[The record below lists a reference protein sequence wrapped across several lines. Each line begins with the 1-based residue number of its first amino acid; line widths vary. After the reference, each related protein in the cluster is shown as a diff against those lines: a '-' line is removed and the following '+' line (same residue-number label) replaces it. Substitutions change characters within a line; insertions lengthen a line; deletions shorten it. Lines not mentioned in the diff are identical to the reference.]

1 MNRISALSL
10 VLAASISAAS
20 GAAISGVSGSTTWL
34 GVNPPNAQ
42 MFNLSGP
49 NVFVWNEQ
57 VGVTSGANVNIASN
71 GTFTGFAP
79 YTAGTFSGGFAS
91 HMVHFD
97 PGFIPPFATGSVSF
111 TQNIV
116 AVIFD
121 ESKLSATDASMGAL
135 TTTYDTGSI
144 FRSFNADILGFTS
157 FTVIGNTLHY
167 QFMQSPGQINRM
179 FEARVIT
186 VVPTPGSLAL
196 IGLGGLVSLRRRA
209 R

>member
-1 MNRISALSL
+1 MNRLSALSL
-10 VLAASISAAS
+10 ALAASITAAS
-20 GAAISGVSGSTTWL
+20 GAAITGVTGSTTWL

-42 MFNLSGP
+42 QFNLMGP
-49 NVFVWNEQ
+49 NVYVWDEQ
-57 VGVTSGANVNIASN
+57 IGSTLSTAVNIASN

-79 YTAGTFSGGFAS
+79 YTAGTISGGFAS

-97 PGFIPPFATGSVSF
+97 PGAAPPFAIGSVSF
-111 TQNIV
+111 AQNIV

-121 ESKLSATDASMGAL
+121 EAKLSATDASMGAL

-144 FRSFNADILGFTS
+144 FRSYNADILGFTS
-157 FTVIGNTLHY
+157 FNVAGNTFSF

-186 VVPTPGSLAL
+186 VVPTPGSLAF
-196 IGLGGLVSLRRRA
+196 IGLGSLVSFRRRG